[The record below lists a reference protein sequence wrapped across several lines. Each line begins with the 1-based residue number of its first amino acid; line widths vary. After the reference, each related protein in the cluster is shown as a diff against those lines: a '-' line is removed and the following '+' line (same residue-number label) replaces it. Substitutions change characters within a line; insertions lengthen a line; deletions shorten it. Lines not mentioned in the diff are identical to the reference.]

1 MGIKLGGAHIDENGN
16 ARGGKNGDQTGR
28 EVSVGDF
35 YSGWRCGFRAKSA
48 DIAAKLAQAMLDA
61 CENDNI
67 GYNQANRVAKTMA
80 KKYGSLAA
88 ISEPTATD
96 CSELISACIWQATG
110 KDLTSFSTYTEES
123 CIMGSGLFMK
133 FTSVTESSVYNG
145 DILLKSGHTEMV
157 VSGRP
162 RTGQEDPISGGTSGG
177 YTSSELYSSTN
188 TRKDM
193 IVREVGYLNSSCEPS
208 MTASNLNLSVI
219 NYTTLLADLFREL
232 IPESMLIGSSGS
244 SSASTDTSK
253 LTGNCKIVVDYFLN
267 KGLNAAAACGIAGNI
282 NHESNFNTAAVGD
295 YNTSFGICQWHLTRG
310 TNMKNACGSNWRTN
324 LTGQLDFLWS
334 ELNGG
339 YRSSV
344 LVPLQG
350 VANTEAGCKK
360 AADVFVRKF
369 EIPANVDNESLNRQ
383 ATAVSYFKQCIVM
396 STSTTSGTSSGSLTT
411 QSGTKATLV
420 KTVTVPSSVRQ
431 TGVIPNY
438 TNYSYFYSRWSS
450 GTTQRKLA
458 DIWASKGKK
467 SSRNIATI
475 DGYYLIA
482 MSSIFATTG
491 DIVVIELQNGE
502 KIKAILGDSKGSDA
516 SSVYGHILGGGVDII
531 EWEATTNVQSSIAL
545 GTWKGQNVKAVH
557 NYGSYLR

>member
-1 MGIKLGGAHIDENGN
+1 MAFTKRTTAPDKSNKCYTVTSYGGWNKCIVGNPAAWAGSALSNCVGYAWGRSLEIMRQNGMNVTTCSMPTCDAGNWISRNSAYDSGKEARLGAVAVFSPNHVAVVEDIDSSGVCTLSESGYGGPVFHYGN
-16 ARGGKNGDQTGR
+16 KISKSKNYNDHSWGGYTLKGFIYNPAIDASTT
-28 EVSVGDF
+28 VSS
-35 YSGWRCGFRAKSA
+35 SG
-48 DIAAKLAQAMLDA
+48 
-61 CENDNI
+61 
-67 GYNQANRVAKTMA
+67 T
-80 KKYGSLAA
+80 
-88 ISEPTATD
+88 SE
-96 CSELISACIWQATG
+96 G
-110 KDLTSFSTYTEES
+110 
-123 CIMGSGLFMK
+123 
-133 FTSVTESSVYNG
+133 
-145 DILLKSGHTEMV
+145 
-157 VSGRP
+157 
-162 RTGQEDPISGGTSGG
+162 SGG

-232 IPESMLIGSSGS
+232 IPESMLMRSSGS

-282 NHESNFNTAAVGD
+282 KHESNFNTAAVGD

-339 YRSSV
+339 YKSSV

-350 VANTEAGCKK
+350 VANTEAGCKQ

-369 EIPANVDNESLNRQ
+369 EIPANVNNESLNRQ

-396 STSTTSGTSSGSLTT
+396 STSTTSSTSSGSLTT

-482 MSSIFATTG
+482 MSPIFATTG